1 MIRTIAIAGVI
12 AACTA
17 LGGCAGN
24 SARFLID
31 PPAPETRIRVPVA
44 TVELRAVSLPVYAA
58 ALEIAQQDRDGAL
71 YNIPDVLWADDPV
84 RGITVALAR
93 SLDQASTATAAAEP
107 WPLAE
112 PAQARVEVRVERM
125 LARADDVFEFSGQF
139 AIAAPEGAVR
149 ERLVRFDILLPLSA
163 RDPQTIA
170 AASGQA
176 ISALSV
182 EITKALAR

>member
-1 MIRTIAIAGVI
+1 MIRNAVVAGAIAAG
-12 AACTA
+12 TA

-31 PPAPETRIRVPVA
+31 PPAAETRIRVPVA
-44 TVELRAVSLPVYAA
+44 TIELRNVSLPGYAA

-93 SLDQASTATAAAEP
+93 SLDQATTATAAAEP

-125 LARADDVFEFSGQF
+125 LARSDDNFEFSGQY
-139 AIAAPEGAVR
+139 AIAAPDGAVR
-149 ERLVRFDILLPLSA
+149 ERLVRFDILLPLAA

-170 AASGQA
+170 AASSRA
-176 ISALSV
+176 VSALAV
-182 EITKALAR
+182 EIAKTLAH